1 MSATTSYAKTASVQ
15 SSTRR
20 ALLTY
25 RYPQY
30 DAGTANLGDFIQS
43 LAARQ
48 FYPRVDCLLDRDAIA
63 QISNPIKAIVNGW
76 YRLDDEY
83 HYSEFLHPKALSIH
97 ISNPKDFEK
106 QAKTLEHWSEFG
118 PIGCRDEKTADFIRS
133 HGFKAYFSGCLTTT
147 LGCSFKNKRSVNSGE
162 GVKVVFADL
171 NPNLVCNEDLS
182 SLNIFQKVRHSVL
195 NGIVNRKLASIVNEL
210 IPANAEIQ
218 VTQHLAPLGLSDDE
232 YFKQAEALLRIYE
245 QADLVLTS
253 RIHCA
258 LPCLGMG
265 TPVVLF
271 ANDASDLRFPGLID
285 WLNTVRYTRKGNIR
299 TSIQTENG
307 SVVNPKKH
315 VEYATRM
322 ADECE
327 RFFAKD

>member
-1 MSATTSYAKTASVQ
+1 MNATTSYAKTVPEQ
-15 SSTRR
+15 SSTRK

-25 RYPQY
+25 RYLQY
-30 DAGTANLGDFIQS
+30 EASTANLGDFIQS

-48 FYPRVDCLLDRDAIA
+48 FYPEVDCLLDRDSVA
-63 QISNPIKAIVNGW
+63 QISEPTKAIVNGW
-76 YRLDDEY
+76 YQLDDEY
-83 HYSEFLHPKALSIH
+83 HFSALLRPKALSIH
-97 ISNPKDFEK
+97 ISNPQDFEK
-106 QAKTLEHWSEFG
+106 QAKTLEQWSEFG
-118 PIGCRDEKTADFIRS
+118 SIGCRDEKTADLIRS
-133 HGFKAYFSGCLTTT
+133 HGFEAHFSGCLTTT
-147 LGCSFKNKRSVNSGE
+147 LGRSFKNKRSVNDEQGM
-162 GVKVVFADL
+162 KVVLADL
-171 NPNLVCNEDLS
+171 NPDLICKEDMSGLNL
-182 SLNIFQKVRHSVL
+182 FQKVRHSIL
-195 NGIVNRKLASIVNEL
+195 NGIANRKLSSIVSEI
-210 IPANAEIQ
+210 IPRGAEVQ

-232 YFKQAEALLRIYE
+232 YFKQAKALLEIYE

-271 ANDASDLRFPGLID
+271 ANDANDLRFSGLID

-307 SVVNPKKH
+307 SVINPKKH
-315 VEYATRM
+315 VEYAARM

>member
-1 MSATTSYAKTASVQ
+1 MSATTSYGKTASVQ
-15 SSTRR
+15 NSTRK

-30 DAGTANLGDFIQS
+30 DAGVANLGDFIQS

-48 FYPRVDCLLDRDAIA
+48 FYPKVDCLMDRDSMA
-63 QISNPIKAIVNGW
+63 QVSDPCKAIINGW
-76 YRLDDEY
+76 YQLDDEY
-83 HYSEFLHPKALSIH
+83 HYSTSIQPKVLSIH
-97 ISNPKDFEK
+97 ICNPKDFNK
-106 QAKTLEHWSEFG
+106 QVKTLERWAEFG
-118 PIGCRDEKTADFIRS
+118 PIGCRDEKTAEFLRA
-133 HGFKAYFSGCLTTT
+133 HGFDAYFSGCLTTT
-147 LGCSFKNKRSVNSGE
+147 LGRTFGGKQGVNIE
-162 GVKVVFADL
+162 RGVKVVLADL
-171 NPNLVCNEDLS
+171 NPDFVCKEDIS
-182 SLNIFQKVRHSVL
+182 GLNIFQKVRHSIINRVA
-195 NGIVNRKLASIVNEL
+195 NRKLSSIINEL
-210 IPANAEIQ
+210 ISADAEVQ
-218 VTQHLAPLGLSDDE
+218 TTQHLAPLGLSDEE
-232 YFKQAEALLRIYE
+232 YFKQARGLLEIYE

-271 ANDASDLRFPGLID
+271 VNDEWDLRFPGLIE

-299 TSIQTENG
+299 ASIQTENG

-322 ADECE
+322 ADECK